1 MLAATDRPPYVQFE
15 VQAVEDRSA
24 SLTNG
29 HYATKDVIFAVVTP
43 AGSKDRIPRQA
54 DDWFA
59 QLGQQ
64 VQEGRFPREW
74 LSHYKAAYEA
84 FRLDREPPLNGT
96 SIRHLTV
103 LSPAQVQ
110 LCLNFSVRTIEDL
123 AAANE
128 ETLGR
133 LGMGARMLKQKAV
146 EWLESSKSIG
156 QHVEKI
162 AALTQRNEELEELV
176 RKQGEKI
183 TALTVQVEAMASG
196 KK

>member
-1 MLAATDRPPYVQFE
+1 MLASADRPPYVQFE
-15 VQAVEDRSA
+15 VQSVEDRGA
-24 SLTNG
+24 SLQQG
-29 HYATKDVIFAVVTP
+29 HYITKDVVFAIVTP

-74 LSHYKAAYEA
+74 LNHYKAAYDA
-84 FRLDREPPLNGT
+84 FKSDREPPLHGT

-133 LGMGARMLKQKAV
+133 LGMGARMLKQKAI
-146 EWLESSKSIG
+146 EWLESSKTVG
-156 QHVEKI
+156 QQVEKITALQQRNTDLEELVKIQGDKI
-162 AALTQRNEELEELV
+162 AALT
-176 RKQGEKI
+176 
-183 TALTVQVEAMASG
+183 TQVEALTS